1 MSYYFYIIYS
11 LNLDKYYL
19 GHSFDTKDRLS
30 KHNTHHKGFT
40 GRTNDWE
47 LVYSEKYPT
56 KSEAYA
62 RERQVKKW
70 KNRKRIEQLIAKG
83 SEHPDL
89 HKSGGS

>member
-1 MSYYFYIIYS
+1 MDYFFYILYSISINKYYFGYTS
-11 LNLDKYYL
+11 DL
-19 GHSFDTKDRLS
+19 TDRLS

-47 LVYSEKYPT
+47 LVYSEKYST

-70 KNRKRIEQLIAKG
+70 K
-83 SEHPDL
+83 P
-89 HKSGGS
+89 